1 MLVHDEVRDALADGR
16 AVVALE
22 STIISHGLP
31 RPDNARLARE
41 FEQAVRDGGAVP
53 ATVAVIDGQAR
64 IGLDDAALDRLAN
77 DEDATKV
84 SVRELAAIAARGGV
98 GSTTVASTAH
108 LAAAAGITVFAT
120 GGLGGVH
127 RGAQDTFDESADLTT
142 LSRTGVLVV
151 CAGVKSILDVGATLE
166 RLETLGRRR
175 ARLPHR
181 PLPRLLPR
189 RLRPRHRLAGRVGP
203 TRSQRSWPP
212 ATRVGTTGLGL
223 ILANPISADDE
234 LDRDLHDRLL
244 ESGLAAADRDGVH
257 GKDVTPYLLDW
268 FHRESDG
275 ASLRAN
281 VALVRSNARLA
292 AEVATAYAAEVE
304 RRDVLLP
311 RRPDGRRR
319 RAAVRSAGRG
329 VRQPGSHLVRRG
341 RLGREHRGLA
351 DPRRRRL
358 GLHRRDRRR
367 RGRPVAAR
375 EPAPARGRR
384 AVPRRPHPPD
394 RHLPGARRADGGA
407 DDGPRP
413 WCQPGA
419 AGVRRTDRRVRA
431 R

>member
-1 MLVHDEVRDALADGR
+1 
-16 AVVALE
+16 VALE

-53 ATVAVIDGQAR
+53 ATVAVVDGQAR

-127 RGAQDTFDESADLTT
+127 RGAQDTFDESADLST

-166 RLETLGRRR
+166 RLETLGVGVLGYRTDRFPGFYLADSGHDIGWR
-175 ARLPHR
+175 VERPDEVASILAARH
-181 PLPRLLPR
+181 
-189 RLRPRHRLAGRVGP
+189 
-203 TRSQRSWPP
+203 
-212 ATRVGTTGLGL
+212 RVGTTGLGL
-223 ILANPISADDE
+223 VLANPISPDDE

-244 ESGLAAADRDGVH
+244 ESGLAAADGDGVH

-268 FHRESDG
+268 FHRESGG

-292 AEVATAYAAEVE
+292 AEVATAYAAEE
-304 RRDVLLP
+304 R
-311 RRPDGRRR
+311 
-319 RAAVRSAGRG
+319 A
-329 VRQPGSHLVRRG
+329 
-341 RLGREHRGLA
+341 
-351 DPRRRRL
+351 
-358 GLHRRDRRR
+358 
-367 RGRPVAAR
+367 
-375 EPAPARGRR
+375 
-384 AVPRRPHPPD
+384 
-394 RHLPGARRADGGA
+394 
-407 DDGPRP
+407 
-413 WCQPGA
+413 
-419 AGVRRTDRRVRA
+419 
-431 R
+431 

>member
-1 MLVHDEVRDALADGR
+1 VRVHQEVGDALAEGR

-53 ATVAVIDGQAR
+53 ATVAVIDGEAR

-77 DEDATKV
+77 DEDAVKV
-84 SVRELAAIAARGGV
+84 SVRELAAIAALGGV

-108 LAAAAGITVFAT
+108 LAARAGITVFAT

-166 RLETLGRRR
+166 RLETLGVGVLGYRTDRFPGFYLADSGHDIGWR
-175 ARLPHR
+175 VESPAEVAEILLARD
-181 PLPRLLPR
+181 
-189 RLRPRHRLAGRVGP
+189 RV
-203 TRSQRSWPP
+203 
-212 ATRVGTTGLGL
+212 ATTDLGL
-223 ILANPISADDE
+223 VLANPISPDDE

-244 ESGLAAADRDGVH
+244 ASGLAAADRDDIH

-275 ASLRAN
+275 ESLRAN

-292 AEVATAYAAEVE
+292 AEVATAYAA
-304 RRDVLLP
+304 
-311 RRPDGRRR
+311 G
-319 RAAVRSAGRG
+319 VRS
-329 VRQPGSHLVRRG
+329 
-341 RLGREHRGLA
+341 
-351 DPRRRRL
+351 
-358 GLHRRDRRR
+358 
-367 RGRPVAAR
+367 
-375 EPAPARGRR
+375 
-384 AVPRRPHPPD
+384 
-394 RHLPGARRADGGA
+394 
-407 DDGPRP
+407 
-413 WCQPGA
+413 
-419 AGVRRTDRRVRA
+419 
-431 R
+431 

>member
-1 MLVHDEVRDALADGR
+1 VLVHDEVRDALADGR

-53 ATVAVIDGQAR
+53 ATVAVIDGRAR

-127 RGAQDTFDESADLTT
+127 RGAQVTFDESADLTT
-142 LSRTGVLVV
+142 LARTGVLVV

-166 RLETLGRRR
+166 RLETLGVGVLGYRTGRFPGFYLADSGHDIGWR
-175 ARLPHR
+175 VEDPDEVASILAARD
-181 PLPRLLPR
+181 
-189 RLRPRHRLAGRVGP
+189 RV
-203 TRSQRSWPP
+203 R
-212 ATRVGTTGLGL
+212 TTDLGL
-223 ILANPISADDE
+223 VLANPISPDDE

-268 FHRESDG
+268 FHRESG
-275 ASLRAN
+275 GESLRAN

-292 AEVATAYAAEVE
+292 AEVATAYAAQ
-304 RRDVLLP
+304 
-311 RRPDGRRR
+311 
-319 RAAVRSAGRG
+319 ARS
-329 VRQPGSHLVRRG
+329 
-341 RLGREHRGLA
+341 
-351 DPRRRRL
+351 
-358 GLHRRDRRR
+358 
-367 RGRPVAAR
+367 
-375 EPAPARGRR
+375 
-384 AVPRRPHPPD
+384 
-394 RHLPGARRADGGA
+394 
-407 DDGPRP
+407 
-413 WCQPGA
+413 
-419 AGVRRTDRRVRA
+419 
-431 R
+431 